1 MPIHVHVKNNTHT
14 HTHTNRPCLCGLAPE
29 RGSTFA
35 DVFVQGARCL
45 REPACGIC
53 RHHTHTHAREHHI
66 ITVAFFRHHHHCH
79 TYIHT
84 HKIYQ
89 FLPPLGR
96 KFRRLHC
103 LFSTKFQQI
112 IPFSA
117 KTHTGNKKRTARTH
131 AYENAHMRTILVTKS
146 QTISSM
152 IATDSGCGAF
162 SSPNPYIMFAT
173 FAHVFVDRTGTYA
186 HEFVHTDIHNH
197 ISAPSLI

>member
-1 MPIHVHVKNNTHT
+1 MWLEEILYSLYEPADDNMFLYIHALILSCCIYMPIHVHVKNNTHT

-96 KFRRLHC
+96 KFRRLHG
-103 LFSTKFQQI
+103 LFSTKFQRI
-112 IPFSA
+112 IP
-117 KTHTGNKKRTARTH
+117 
-131 AYENAHMRTILVTKS
+131 L
-146 QTISSM
+146 
-152 IATDSGCGAF
+152 
-162 SSPNPYIMFAT
+162 
-173 FAHVFVDRTGTYA
+173 
-186 HEFVHTDIHNH
+186 
-197 ISAPSLI
+197 